1 MRGADVAGT
10 KLRPPLSPPGAL
22 SPSAWAAGGGGAA
35 ALALLAYSA
44 LGPGAAADVIQQR
57 AQARVPAAEA
67 NVLLASEPMWTA
79 VLSFAA
85 LSERLGAHEALGGAL
100 IVGAA
105 LFASSDS

>member
-1 MRGADVAGT
+1 MGKHGKNTTGRAE
-10 KLRPPLSPPGAL
+10 KLKAKARAKRK
-22 SPSAWAAGGGGAA
+22 
-35 ALALLAYSA
+35 LLKK
-44 LGPGAAADVIQQR
+44 